1 MSYLKRAWAETHLD
15 RIKNNVENYK
25 KYLKPE
31 TELLCVVK
39 ANCYGNGDDAIV
51 PYLENELNV
60 NWFAVSNIEEAMHL
74 RDIGISGEIL
84 ILGYTPPEYA
94 RELIKYDIIQA
105 ITEEN
110 YAEKLSNFTPFGNKI
125 RVHCALDTGMTRI
138 GVYESTIERACHTIE
153 RISKLKGLQLEGI
166 FTHFAAADSN
176 NQDDIKY
183 TEMQAEKIISV
194 ADELKKHLVVL
205 NQIHFLN
212 SAGGIYHSNSKS
224 TLARLGIVMYGLK
237 PDSSLEIPFKLEPAL
252 DLKACVAMVK
262 EVDKDVFISYGRTYK
277 TESPAKIATI
287 TIGYAD
293 GYPRFLSNKGE
304 VLIHGKR
311 AKIVGRV
318 CMDQI
323 MCDVTGIDVKAGD
336 IATLI
341 GTDGNETITADDIAN
356 IGGTIGYEIICNIS
370 RRVPRVIYENG
381 KQTAILKY

>member
-15 RIKNNVENYK
+15 RIKNNVENFK
-25 KYLKPE
+25 KCLKPE

-51 PYLENELNV
+51 PYLENNLDI

-94 RELIKYDIIQA
+94 KELVEYDIIQA
-105 ITEEN
+105 ITEESH
-110 YAEKLSNFTPFGNKI
+110 AKELSKYCPFDSRI

-138 GVYESTIERACHTIE
+138 GICENTVEKARDAIE
-153 RISKLKGLQLEGI
+153 RISKLRGLQLEGV
-166 FTHFAAADSN
+166 FTHFAAADSDN
-176 NQDDIKY
+176 KDDISY
-183 TEMQAEKIISV
+183 TEKQAEQITAV
-194 ADELKKHLVVL
+194 ADELKKRLVVL

-212 SAGGIYHSNSKS
+212 SAGGVYHSSGKS
-224 TLARLGIVMYGLK
+224 TLARLGIIMYGLK
-237 PDSSLEIPFKLEPAL
+237 PNYSLEVPFKLEPVL
-252 DLKACVAMVK
+252 DFKACVAMVK
-262 EVDKDVFISYGRTYK
+262 EVDKDVCISYGRTYK
-277 TESPAKIATI
+277 TETPAKIATI
-287 TIGYAD
+287 TVGYAD

-323 MCDVTGIDVKAGD
+323 MCDVTGIDVKTGD

-341 GTDGNETITADDIAN
+341 GTDGDETITADDIAD

-370 RRVPRVIYENG
+370 RRVPRVVYENG
-381 KQTAILKY
+381 KQKEILKY